1 MRHALPALLLAG
13 LAAGILAAG
22 TARAEGVLEKI
33 RGSREIVIGY
43 RADAVP
49 FSYDLPGQAQPVGY
63 AIDLCKSIAEAV
75 RSELK
80 LPSLTVRY
88 LAVDNT
94 ARFSAVTQGRIDLE
108 CANTTNTRERRE
120 QIGVAF
126 TIPHYIA
133 GTRMLVHA
141 DAGLQRLEDMR
152 GRRIATTKGTTSVGI
167 IRTKSAEMGLDL
179 KIHECQDD
187 RACFDLLQARQVEAY
202 LMDDI
207 LLYSFR
213 ASAPDPQSLQVVGK
227 FLSIEPLAIMLR
239 QDDPAFKKLVD
250 AEMLRLI
257 HERRLHPLY
266 RQWFES
272 PIPPQGRNLRVPM
285 SYLLKDFLKFP
296 SDKVGD

>member
-1 MRHALPALLLAG
+1 MRRALQALLLAG
-13 LAAGILAAG
+13 LGAGMLAGAHV
-22 TARAEGVLEKI
+22 RAESTLEKI
-33 RGSREIVIGY
+33 RASREIVIGY
-43 RADAVP
+43 RADATP
-49 FSYDLPGQAQPVGY
+49 FSYDVPGQTQPVGY

-75 RSELK
+75 RNELR
-80 LPSLTVRY
+80 LPALAVRY

-94 ARFSAVTQGRIDLE
+94 ARFPAVTQGRVDLE

-126 TIPHYIA
+126 TVPHYIA
-133 GTRMLVHA
+133 GTRMLVHT

-152 GRRIATTKGTTSVGI
+152 GKRIATTRGTTSVGI
-167 IRTKSAEMGLDL
+167 IRTKNAEMGLDL
-179 KIHECQDD
+179 KINECKDD
-187 RACFDLLQARQVEAY
+187 KECFDLLLARQVDAY

-213 ASAPDPQSLQVVGK
+213 ASAPEPQSLQVVGK

-239 QDDPAFKKLVD
+239 KDDPAFKKLVD

-257 HERRLHPLY
+257 YERRLQQSY